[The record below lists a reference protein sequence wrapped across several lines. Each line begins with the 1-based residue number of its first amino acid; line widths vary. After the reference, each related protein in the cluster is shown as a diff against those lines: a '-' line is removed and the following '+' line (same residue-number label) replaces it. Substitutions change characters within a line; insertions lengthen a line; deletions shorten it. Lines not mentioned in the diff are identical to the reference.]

1 MTDDQAEKSKASRDA
16 IDRDDSP
23 AFVDRR
29 RRGQRDWFRPLAEAH
44 LPRPKPVETAVD
56 TTQSHRCRK

>member
-1 MTDDQAEKSKASRDA
+1 MTDDDQANPKPSNTEADL
-16 IDRDDSP
+16 P

-29 RRGQRDWFRPLAEAH
+29 RRGRRDWFRPLAEAD
-44 LPRPKPVETAVD
+44 LPRPKPVESAVD